1 MSTITSN
8 AKQIVLIDARGPR
21 YSAAITTTVLAL
33 ALITESNYLIGF
45 QFAVFLSAVIFGLRR
60 SIYGLIY
67 RNLIQPRLSGPV
79 PSENEAAPRFAQ
91 LIGALFAFVALLGG
105 VTGNTGVFLV
115 ATSFAL
121 GAAFLNAAFGFC
133 LGCQVYLR
141 LVRVRARFSKKVS
154 VNQVNFN

>member
-1 MSTITSN
+1 VSTITSN
-8 AKQIVLIDARGPR
+8 TKQVVLIDSRGPR

-60 SIYGLIY
+60 SIYGFIY

-105 VTGNTGVFLV
+105 VTGNTGVFLI

-154 VNQVNFN
+154 VN

>member
-8 AKQIVLIDARGPR
+8 TKQVVLIDARGPR

-33 ALITESNYLIGF
+33 ALITQSNFLIGF
-45 QFAVFLSAVIFGLRR
+45 QLVVFLSAVIFGLRR

-105 VTGNTGVFLV
+105 VTGNTGVFLI

-141 LVRVRARFSKKVS
+141 LVRVRARFSTKTS
-154 VNQVNFN
+154 VN

>member
-1 MSTITSN
+1 MSTVINSN
-8 AKQIVLIDARGPR
+8 KNVVLIDARGPR
-21 YSAAITTTVLAL
+21 YSAGITTTVLAL

-45 QFAVFLSAVIFGLRR
+45 QFAVFLSAVLFGLRR
-60 SIYGLIY
+60 SIYGIIY

-105 VTGNTGVFLV
+105 VTGNTGVFLI

-141 LVRVRARFSKKVS
+141 LVRVRARFTKKAGL
-154 VNQVNFN
+154 N

>member
-1 MSTITSN
+1 MSNSIQS
-8 AKQIVLIDARGPR
+8 KPQVLIDARGPR
-21 YSAAITTTVLAL
+21 YSAALTSIVLSIAL
-33 ALITESNYLIGF
+33 VTESSLIIGF
-45 QFAVFLSAVIFGLRR
+45 QLAVFLTAVIFGLRR

-79 PSENEAAPRFAQ
+79 PSEGEAAPRFAQ

-105 VTGNTGVFLV
+105 VSGNSAVFFI

-133 LGCQVYLR
+133 LGCQFYLLIFR
-141 LVRVRARFSKKVS
+141 FKARISAKV
-154 VNQVNFN
+154 

>member
-8 AKQIVLIDARGPR
+8 TKQVVLIDARGPR

-91 LIGALFAFVALLGG
+91 LIGALFAFIALLGG
-105 VTGNTGVFLV
+105 VTGNTALFLT

-121 GAAFLNAAFGFC
+121 AAAFLNAAFGFC
-133 LGCQVYLR
+133 LGCQTYLI
-141 LVRVRARFSKKVS
+141 LVRFRARFSKKIS
-154 VNQVNFN
+154 LN

>member
-1 MSTITSN
+1 VSTTTSN
-8 AKQIVLIDARGPR
+8 TKQVVLIDARGPR

-33 ALITESNYLIGF
+33 ALITQSNFLIGF
-45 QFAVFLSAVIFGLRR
+45 QLAVFLSAVIFGLRR

-105 VTGNTGVFLV
+105 VTGNTDVFLI

-121 GAAFLNAAFGFC
+121 GAAFLNATFGFC

-154 VNQVNFN
+154 VN

>member
-1 MSTITSN
+1 MSTITNNSK
-8 AKQIVLIDARGPR
+8 AQVLIDARGPR

-45 QFAVFLSAVIFGLRR
+45 QFAVFLSAVIFGLKR
-60 SIYGLIY
+60 SIYGFIY

-105 VTGNTGVFLV
+105 VTGNTAVFLT

-121 GAAFLNAAFGFC
+121 VAAFLNAAFGFC
-133 LGCQVYLR
+133 LGCQMYLL
-141 LVRVRARFSKKVS
+141 LVRFKSKFARA
-154 VNQVNFN
+154 